1 MKIERNQF
9 AVTSILDR
17 SGKRVGNYIVDR
29 SKDSLERE
37 KKEQQKPEEDD
48 EAVVVHSVEA
58 DSPTSKGAV
67 DVELKVLSGSN
78 LLNITV

>member
-37 KKEQQKPEEDD
+37 KKEQQRPEEDE

-58 DSPTSKGAV
+58 DSTTSKGAV